1 MNTVLQT
8 IKNRRSIRGY
18 KPEQIKEEELQ
29 CILEAA
35 IYAPS
40 GCNHQSWHFTVIQNR
55 DLITTMSN
63 VAKEKLK
70 DLPNENFRKYG

>member
-8 IKNRRSIRGY
+8 IKNRRSIRSY

-29 CILEAA
+29 CILEAG

-40 GCNHQSWHFTVIQNR
+40 GCNHQSWHFNCYSKQRINYNYEQC
-55 DLITTMSN
+55 
-63 VAKEKLK
+63 
-70 DLPNENFRKYG
+70 G